1 MRGRPHSCVDVDLCA
16 GHSAL
21 PAARPAADRIW
32 LAGIALS
39 VYKQAPPVG
48 GHGRPR
54 VTRDETNSDAGVQT
68 EPRVLR
74 IFNEDRKL
82 YLWHQGLVEQRCH
95 LIKTNLRQTSA
106 STWASL
112 KLKGKEYVYKKTLS

>member
-1 MRGRPHSCVDVDLCA
+1 MSICVQA
-16 GHSAL
+16 ARSAL

-39 VYKQAPPVG
+39 VYNQAPPVG

-54 VTRDETNSDAGVQT
+54 VTRDENETKADAGVQT

-82 YLWHQGLVEQRCH
+82 Q
-95 LIKTNLRQTSA
+95 
-106 STWASL
+106 
-112 KLKGKEYVYKKTLS
+112 